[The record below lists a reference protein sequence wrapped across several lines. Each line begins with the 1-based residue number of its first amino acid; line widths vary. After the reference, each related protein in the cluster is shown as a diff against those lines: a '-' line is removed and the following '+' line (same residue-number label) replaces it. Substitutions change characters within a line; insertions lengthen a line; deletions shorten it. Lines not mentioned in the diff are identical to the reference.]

1 MPLDERIG
9 WFLLGVV
16 IGYVVRTIR
25 DIKKE
30 VREVEEIVSREKNQ
44 RGFMRNAFVADFAVL
59 LVIAMCVY
67 ASFSTQI
74 TNNRLEAAI
83 EDIQQAEKDAE
94 ENRDRISRVAVCSQE
109 YLARTIEALNQRTT
123 YTQDQA
129 DANVALNRAQR
140 DFLVILS
147 RVPPPT
153 DADAKIALSNYV
165 ARLREYTAAY
175 DKNKDKTETYAY
187 PASEDLDRCLSKAR
201 S

>member
-9 WFLLGVV
+9 WFLLGAV
-16 IGYVVRTIR
+16 IGYIVRTVR

-30 VREVEEIVSREKNQ
+30 VGEVEEIVSKEKNQ
-44 RGFMRNAFVADFAVL
+44 SGFMRNPLAADIAVL
-59 LVIAMCVY
+59 LVVVMCVY

-74 TNNRLEAAI
+74 TNNRLEAAVV
-83 EDIQQAEKDAE
+83 DIQQGERDAK
-94 ENRDRISRVAVCSQE
+94 ENRERISRVTICSQE
-109 YLARTIEALNQRTT
+109 YLSRTIEALNQRTT

-147 RVPPPT
+147 KIPPPT

-165 ARLREYTAAY
+165 DRLREYTAAY
-175 DKNKDKTETYAY
+175 DKNKDKTDTYAY
-187 PASEDLDRCLSKAR
+187 PTSEDLDKCLTNAR